1 MQLTKFQ
8 ASLNVLAW
16 NQVTVIFAVILATV
30 LLSEWVSAKVRHAI
44 I

>member
-1 MQLTKFQ
+1 LE
-8 ASLNVLAW
+8 
-16 NQVTVIFAVILATV
+16 VTVIFIVILATV